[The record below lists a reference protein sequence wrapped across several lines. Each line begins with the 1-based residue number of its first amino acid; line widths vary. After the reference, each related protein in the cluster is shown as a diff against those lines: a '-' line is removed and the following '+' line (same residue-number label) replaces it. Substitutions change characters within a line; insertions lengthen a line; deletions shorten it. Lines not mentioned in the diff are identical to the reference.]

1 MEDKNKIRDIAAKLM
16 VSGTSVESSQ
26 PEGQPAAKQRGTRP
40 ARNIVVSGSAGQ
52 VAGGDIHNTYHIEKV
67 APPSVVVQTGVGVV
81 DAGQKRQLL
90 DLRDDIV
97 KASEVKKKPKTPQ
110 SVMYGLNKHMNVNT
124 YHEIPAEGFQKAL
137 KYMLKQ
143 RAILLGM
150 ASAPKKLPD
159 WRNKRIKAIHTRCK
173 ALELETWRRGYMQR
187 TFGKGS
193 MIELGDDE
201 LERLYRAVMGKK

>member
-1 MEDKNKIRDIAAKLM
+1 MEDKNKIRELAAKLM
-16 VSGTSVESSQ
+16 ADGTSVEA
-26 PEGQPAAKQRGTRP
+26 PRLDGQPAVKRPRTRP
-40 ARNIVVSGSAGQ
+40 NLSIVVSGSAGQ

-67 APPSVVVQTGVGVV
+67 VPPPVVVQTGVGVV
-81 DAGQKRQLL
+81 DAAQKRQLL

-124 YHEIPAEGFQKAL
+124 YHEILAESFEKAL
-137 KYMLKQ
+137 KYMQKQ
-143 RAILLGM
+143 RAMLVGM
-150 ASAPKKLPD
+150 ASAPKKLAD
-159 WRNKRIKAIHTRCK
+159 WRNRRIAAIHARCK
-173 ALELETWRRGYMQR
+173 ERELETWRRTYMQR

-193 MIELGDDE
+193 MIDLGDDE